1 MSFINQHN
9 RPMNLK
15 DFYWKLIPVFLLSL
29 IVFSS
34 CKKEETRVFD
44 ESPDT
49 RINEALTKYGSA
61 LTSSPAG
68 WNAIIKTGTGGIY
81 HFHFRFNESNRV
93 FMFADISLETATT
106 EKESSYRLKA
116 LQTPALIFDTY
127 SYLHI
132 LADPNGSVNG
142 GADGQGLISDF
153 EFAFDS
159 LATDSILLTG
169 RQNGTKLTLIKSTQE
184 DFDAWQNGA
193 WGNVV
198 AFENINKIQN
208 YFKRVNIGGVNYDLR
223 VDPVARTIVFT
234 WVDGSGNLQQFVT
247 AYYYSSSGVVFD
259 TPFNT
264 GSQTINGFEI
274 VSWNAGSFTLS
285 IKVNG
290 TPVTIAGATQ
300 PLKVDLAAPQRWREY
315 AISNGALYW
324 LSVTGFTVNGVQDA
338 FQVNTLRTDTSQ
350 YFYLLYWPRPQGQTF
365 DAFAPTFLI
374 PSQNA
379 LDLIYGIAVTPNFLS
394 DGRVVFN
401 YLGDVVG
408 PYPSSGPAALTRSQ
422 FLIAQGYYFIQTGPK
437 TYDMVSASDARAWLS
452 WQFPR

>member
-15 DFYWKLIPVFLLSL
+15 DIFRKLISVFFLSL

-44 ESPDT
+44 ETPDT
-49 RINEALTKYGSA
+49 RINDALTKYGSA

-68 WNAIIKTGTGGIY
+68 WNAIIRTGTGGLF

-93 FMFADISLETATT
+93 FMFADISLETAHTET
-106 EKESSYRLKA
+106 EKESSDRLKA
-116 LQTPALIFDTY
+116 LQPPALIFDTY

-132 LADPNGSVNG
+132 LADPNGSVNS

-193 WGNVV
+193 WANVV

-208 YFKRVNIGGVNYDLR
+208 YFKRVNIGGVTYDLK
-223 VDPVARTIVFT
+223 VDPVARTVTFI
-234 WVDGSGNLQQFVT
+234 WVDGSGNYQQFTT
-247 AYYYSSSGVVFD
+247 AYVYNPSGVVFI
-259 TPFNT
+259 TPFNG
-264 GSQTINGFEI
+264 GSQTISGFEV
-274 VSWNAGSFTLS
+274 VSWNAANSTLT

-290 TPVTIAGATQ
+290 ATTTVAGATQ
-300 PLKVDLAAPQRWREY
+300 PIKIDLAAPERWWDY
-315 AISNGALYW
+315 AVNNGGLYW
-324 LSVTGFTVNGVQDA
+324 ASLNGFHANGKEDG
-338 FQVNTLRTDTSQ
+338 FGVNTLPS
-350 YFYLLYWPRPQGQTF
+350 YLFTAYWPDF
-365 DAFAPTFLI
+365 DPGVNDLFAPIFI
-374 PSQNA
+374 NDAQDSA
-379 LDLIYGIAVTPNFLS
+379 VIKYGLAPNKPEFTV
-394 DGRVVFN
+394 DGRAIFTL
-401 YLGDVVG
+401 LG
-408 PYPSSGPAALTRSQ
+408 
-422 FLIAQGYYFIQTGPK
+422 
-437 TYDMVSASDARAWLS
+437 TYG
-452 WQFPR
+452 